1 MSGAPREEVRVR
13 SMSVASCLL
22 AEVHLAREPVHR
34 LELVAAGLRDLLGD
48 LGAYL
53 TYKEVGLPML
63 GTISVPNGMDLS
75 YTNVGVSEA
84 LVTGAGTYVA
94 VMESLEGIKK
104 ASGYLFLDGVITAIQ
119 EKVKAA
125 MTAVGAAV
133 RAKMTEMISQYIRE
147 MYNIDAKEAAHAGVG
162 ELSHMAE
169 EKMHEMEERTSM
181 QSRLQAGGDLHD
193 LTEQGD
199 NDKAELERRVG
210 PVKAKHEGMPK
221 ATWGTKA
228 NPWVTVNPLPPSHS
242 EISKDHPLHEHT
254 DNPEWHNESAEK
266 KAIKDGVN
274 QGWDKLN
281 DHDHNEEGEEHGH
294 EALNGSSSF
303 YELHRRRAVEA
314 DRHVMKQMETV
325 WGGKQLNPGKTR
337 TAWRSRTTR

>member
-1 MSGAPREEVRVR
+1 
-13 SMSVASCLL
+13 
-22 AEVHLAREPVHR
+22 LAREPVHR
-34 LELVAAGLRDLLGD
+34 LELVTAGLRDQLGD

-147 MYNIDAKEAAHAGVG
+147 MYNIDAKEAAHAGMAISHDKMIKESKGVAKDASEASERGGFRHAQSDARVPEAMRNRPEVMSLLDLVDYFVSHPTASTWWRSIFDSYIASDG
-162 ELSHMAE
+162 EKVH
-169 EKMHEMEERTSM
+169 
-181 QSRLQAGGDLHD
+181 
-193 LTEQGD
+193 
-199 NDKAELERRVG
+199 
-210 PVKAKHEGMPK
+210 
-221 ATWGTKA
+221 
-228 NPWVTVNPLPPSHS
+228 
-242 EISKDHPLHEHT
+242 
-254 DNPEWHNESAEK
+254 
-266 KAIKDGVN
+266 
-274 QGWDKLN
+274 
-281 DHDHNEEGEEHGH
+281 
-294 EALNGSSSF
+294 
-303 YELHRRRAVEA
+303 A
-314 DRHVMKQMETV
+314 DILAR
-325 WGGKQLNPGKTR
+325 NKTR
-337 TAWRSRTTR
+337 GRRQAQGK